1 MGLTMDTGEGVAAG
15 ELRRASISLAPVP
28 TSVSMARSFVS
39 TMLETWDCDDPE
51 RIVALLTSEIVTNA
65 VKRATGTVRVE
76 AALVSDEALRVEASD
91 DHPDVPYP
99 HRPEPHAQGGRGIL
113 LVQELAL
120 RWGVDR
126 EERHKVVWF
135 EAPVVP
141 RRSRCR

>member
-1 MGLTMDTGEGVAAG
+1 MNMREGEAAG
-15 ELRRASISLAPVP
+15 APRKASISLAPEP
-28 TSVSMARSFVS
+28 RSVARARSFVS

-65 VKRATGTVRVE
+65 VKRATGTVRVQ

-91 DHPDVPYP
+91 DHPDVPRP
-99 HRPEPHAQGGRGIL
+99 HRPEPQAEGGRGIL

-135 EAPVVP
+135 EAAVVP
-141 RRSRCR
+141 RRSRCL

>member
-1 MGLTMDTGEGVAAG
+1 MGTGEGVAAG
-15 ELRRASISLAPVP
+15 ELRRASISLDPEP
-28 TSVSMARSFVS
+28 RSVSMARSFVS

-76 AALVSDEALRVEASD
+76 AELVSDEALRVEASD

-99 HRPEPHAQGGRGIL
+99 RRPDPHAEGGRGIL

-135 EAPVVP
+135 EAPVIP

>member
-1 MGLTMDTGEGVAAG
+1 MDTGEGVAAG
-15 ELRRASISLAPVP
+15 ELRRASISLDPEP
-28 TSVSMARSFVS
+28 RSVSMARSFVS

-76 AALVSDEALRVEASD
+76 AELVSDVALRVEASD
-91 DHPDVPYP
+91 DHPDLPYP
-99 HRPEPHAQGGRGIL
+99 RRPDPHSEGGRGIL

-135 EAPVVP
+135 EAPVIP

>member
-1 MGLTMDTGEGVAAG
+1 MDTEGVAAG
-15 ELRRASISLAPVP
+15 ELRRASISLDPEP
-28 TSVSMARSFVS
+28 RSVSMARSFVS

-76 AALVSDEALRVEASD
+76 AEMVSDVALRVEASD
-91 DHPDVPYP
+91 DHPDLPYP
-99 HRPEPHAQGGRGIL
+99 RRPDPDTAGGRGIL

-135 EAPVVP
+135 EAPVIP